1 MSVIRKSGALV
12 ATVALACAPA
22 SAQAPAVLAPS
33 QKNFDK
39 WLTFIRP
46 DQTERAYQRI
56 AWRNRFWPAVAEARK
71 LGRPIL
77 LWAMN
82 GHPLGCT

>member
-1 MSVIRKSGALV
+1 MSPIPSLRASIVTAALV
-12 ATVALACAPA
+12 CAPA

-33 QKNFDK
+33 QQNFDK

-46 DQTERAYQRI
+46 DETERAYQQI

-77 LWAMN
+77 LWTMN